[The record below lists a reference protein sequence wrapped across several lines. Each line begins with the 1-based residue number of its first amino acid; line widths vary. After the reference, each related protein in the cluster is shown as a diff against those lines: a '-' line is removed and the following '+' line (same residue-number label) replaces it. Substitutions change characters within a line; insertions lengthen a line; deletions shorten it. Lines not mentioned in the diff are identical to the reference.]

1 MEHPPLDRK
10 KAKILLL
17 FSLTSLGFIIFIG
30 TLLYWSQID
39 RKLPRLQTSQTSTAL
54 RGTIVSSDGFVI
66 ATSQKLYKAM
76 VDTRNIDPNKKE
88 LFVSLFALY
97 SDHDPK
103 EIRKRLDAQR
113 GNVVLSYQID
123 ARRAE
128 YLQELAGKLYRLGV
142 FRTYEDPESGLAFL
156 RGLSISESGEYR
168 LYPQGDIFTPSLGYI
183 RKIDQGPITKV
194 EGVKGI
200 EGQHEQYLRPIQ
212 DALLIAPRDI
222 GNTLILNRD
231 SEAKKRIDGYGMRV
245 SISLKLQ
252 KMIERILDEKKEE
265 LNAEEVIAAVM
276 KNDTGEL
283 LVLASSNRYNPNG
296 IRKEDYPS
304 LNASAVEYSFEPG
317 SVMKTIMFS
326 LLLKEEKINPF
337 DLVRTYGGKYKLGQH
352 TIRDTKESE
361 WLSAEDVIVYSSNV
375 GSVQLAQKLDAIPY
389 YQGLKDFGFTER
401 TGVDLP
407 YENPGNMPPLQRF
420 NSEVYKGTIGY
431 GYGIQVNFMQI
442 LKAYNVFNNN
452 GRMLVPRIGTAF
464 QDATGKSYPIARPP
478 EVQVLPVAV
487 AKRVKRVLIKAV
499 RQGTGKVA
507 AMDGLEIGGKTGT
520 AHIASGGKYVN
531 RYNGTFFGF
540 ANDETN
546 SYTIGVLAKEPKK
559 PYHYFGSLSAAPVF
573 RAIVQKMIDEQYLI
587 PSLILEEGS

>member
-1 MEHPPLDRK
+1 MNRPSLDRK

-17 FSLTSLGFIIFIG
+17 FSLISLGFIIFIG

-54 RGTIVSSDGFVI
+54 RGTITSRDGFVV

-76 VDTRNIDPNKKE
+76 VDTRNIDPSKQA
-88 LFVSLFALY
+88 LFINLFSLYADL
-97 SDHDPK
+97 DPK
-103 EIRKRLDAQR
+103 EIAKRLNSGR

-123 ARRAE
+123 AKKAE
-128 YLQELAGKLYRLGV
+128 YLQELAGKLYRQGV
-142 FRTYEDPESGLAFL
+142 FRTYEDPETGLAFL

-168 LYPQGDIFTPSLGYI
+168 HYPQSDIFTPFLGYI

-200 EGQHEQYLRPIQ
+200 EGQHEQYLKPIQ

-231 SEAKKRIDGYGMRV
+231 SEAKKRIDGYGMRIGV
-245 SISLKLQ
+245 SLKLQ

-265 LNAEEVIAAVM
+265 LRAEEVVAAVM
-276 KNDTGEL
+276 KSDTGEL

-296 IRKEDYPS
+296 IRREDYAS
-304 LNASAVEYSFEPG
+304 LNASAVEYAFEPG
-317 SVMKTIMFS
+317 SVMKTVMFS

-431 GYGIQVNFMQI
+431 GYGMQVNFMQI

-452 GRMLVPRIGTAF
+452 GKMLTPRLGLEF
-464 QDATGKSYPIARPP
+464 QDASGKTYPIMRPP
-478 EVQVLPVAV
+478 EVEVLPIAV
-487 AKRVKRVLIKAV
+487 AKRVKRVLVKAV
-499 RQGTGKVA
+499 RQGTGKVVS
-507 AMDGLEIGGKTGT
+507 MEGLEIGGKTGT
-520 AHIASGGKYVN
+520 AHIAEGGRYEN
-531 RYNGTFFGF
+531 RYNGSFFGF
-540 ANDETN
+540 ANDAQ
-546 SYTIGVLAKEPKK
+546 SQYTIGVLVREPKK
-559 PYHYFGSLSAAPVF
+559 PYHYFGSLSAAPIF
-573 RAIVQKMIDEQYLI
+573 RAIVQKMVDEQYLI
-587 PSLILEEGS
+587 PSLSTQEGS